1 MIFTWLIAGV
11 VAGFLLGTF
20 LEEIMDWAK
29 EVFENLSSSVRKAW
43 VYIRRIPGGIK
54 QMIRFIQNGK
64 MVKIDEPKNVE
75 WEDVVEMYKNGK
87 IDEKTFKELEENHE
101 KEIAELNRDR

>member
-1 MIFTWLIAGV
+1 
-11 VAGFLLGTF
+11 
-20 LEEIMDWAK
+20 MDWAK

-64 MVKIDEPKNVE
+64 MVVIDEPKNVE
-75 WEDVVEMYKNGK
+75 WEDVLEMYKNGEL
-87 IDEKTFKELEENHE
+87 DEKTFKELKENQE
-101 KEIAELNRDR
+101 KKIAELNRDR